1 MNIGSH
7 TRLDNFTRIRFD
19 EQLSVIQVSQNKL
32 EATKRLSEGQGVLVE
47 EVITLSLELGM
58 LLLLEHKNDVSSH
71 SIRLHIRK
79 IG

>member
-1 MNIGSH
+1 
-7 TRLDNFTRIRFD
+7 
-19 EQLSVIQVSQNKL
+19 LSVIQVSQNKL